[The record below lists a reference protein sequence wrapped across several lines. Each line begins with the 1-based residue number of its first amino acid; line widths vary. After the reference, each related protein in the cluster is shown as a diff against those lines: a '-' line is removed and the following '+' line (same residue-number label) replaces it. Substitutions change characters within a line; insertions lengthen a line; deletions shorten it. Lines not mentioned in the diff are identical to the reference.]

1 MAGFSS
7 AGFSSPA
14 SLSCAGLGRAEEILL
29 VRKETSPEDVA
40 GMHLAKGIL
49 TSTGGKASH
58 AAVVARGWGRCCV
71 VGAGALHIDEKGKKL
86 TIGKTTAAGLGLE
99 LGDAVKSF
107 DCSQCGEVKVEGEGT
122 HDVFEGQLSGFQPKF
137 DTHLPVT
144 THVRGMNALAKL
156 GRQRKTRTFKE
167 RTLKQIVEEIAGD
180 NGLSV
185 EFGRPAPTLRYEHL
199 YQNNQTDLEYL
210 RWLASR
216 TCREV
221 YCEGKKLL
229 FRTRQKDEGPV
240 SKLSWTEEGV
250 GKALESFTPEFAT
263 AGQTKKITCRHWDPN
278 KKKELVSTANASG
291 SKLGGEL
298 GSNSESAG
306 ENVDF
311 HDKPF
316 YSQEEGDLLA
326 KSLLEERQMNFITA
340 EATCLG
346 DGQLKP
352 GMVIEIDTQDD
363 RFDGNYYIAGV
374 HFHFSHSS
382 SGLGGGAGMGG
393 FRCKLKL
400 KRDAGKGGG

>member
-1 MAGFSS
+1 MSTRIKVSEPMVTIGGQQLDRHDIAKLDIQKDIDYPDSVSINLSNFGGEQSGGFIQK
-7 AGFSSPA
+7 GSPA
-14 SLSCAGLGRAEEILL
+14 SQRFS
-29 VRKETSPEDVA
+29 
-40 GMHLAKGIL
+40 AKF
-49 TSTGGKASH
+49 KP
-58 AAVVARGWGRCCV
+58 
-71 VGAGALHIDEKGKKL
+71 
-86 TIGKTTAAGLGLE
+86 
-99 LGDAVKSF
+99 DADIKV
-107 DCSQCGEVKVEGEGT
+107 QVKVEGEGT

-156 GRQRKTRTFKE
+156 GRQRKTRTYKE

-180 NGLSV
+180 NGLSA
-185 EFGRPAPTLRYEHL
+185 EFGRKPPTLRYEHL

-216 TCREV
+216 TCSEV

-229 FRTRQKDEGPV
+229 FRQRQKDEGPT

-263 AGQTKKITCRHWDPN
+263 TGQTKKVTCKYWDPN
-278 KKKELVSTANASG
+278 KKKELVSVANASG
-291 SKLGGEL
+291 SPLGGEL

-306 ENVDF
+306 ENIDF

-316 YSQEEGDLLA
+316 YTQEEGDLLA

-346 DGQLKP
+346 DGKLKP
-352 GMVIEIDTQDD
+352 GMVIEVDTQDD
-363 RFDGNYYIAGV
+363 RFDGKYYIAGV

-400 KRDAGKGGG
+400 KRDAGKSG